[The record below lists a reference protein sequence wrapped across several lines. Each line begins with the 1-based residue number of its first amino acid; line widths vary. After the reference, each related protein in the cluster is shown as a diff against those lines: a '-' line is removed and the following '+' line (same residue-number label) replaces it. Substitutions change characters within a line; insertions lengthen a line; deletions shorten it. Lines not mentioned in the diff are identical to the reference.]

1 MRTDRQSAAEL
12 VQVKYSTR
20 PYLKKSLRTIRGLD
34 EFGEQI
40 AEFMNRTE
48 KAKLSFPEQL
58 ARVLVSRAGGF
69 VNNYKDI
76 IVSFIELHERGAPT
90 VNNVPGQLHYINKK
104 IDLTCEQLLEILAEF
119 LKGAALQGVAKIIA
133 RTEFSS

>member
-48 KAKLSFPEQL
+48 KEQL
-58 ARVLVSRAGGF
+58 ARELVSRAGGF